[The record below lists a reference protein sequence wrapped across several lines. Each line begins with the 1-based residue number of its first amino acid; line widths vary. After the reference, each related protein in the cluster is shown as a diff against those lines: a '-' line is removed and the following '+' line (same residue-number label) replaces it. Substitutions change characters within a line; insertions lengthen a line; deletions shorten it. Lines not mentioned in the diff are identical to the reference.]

1 MAISDKDIELIE
13 RYLLEEATTEEKE
26 EVDRRIHEEPAF
38 SEQVQFMRGVVRA
51 AENAGKEQ
59 LRKKLQ
65 EKHEQ
70 LAPSLEQES
79 EKERDAGQGKSVPL
93 YQRRWLYY
101 ATGIAALLIVGLFV
115 LLPSNNTGNSLYN
128 NYFEAQPNELVPYAR
143 GEQVP
148 AGFGHLS
155 QEEYNL
161 IVRAMKHYE
170 RGNYQEASSLFEE
183 NVRRSAE
190 NAGLIVYMAISE
202 MESGKTQQAI
212 ENLLYVNNLKE
223 ATLQDEAGWYLAM
236 AYLKDNQQE
245 KARNR
250 LRDIAE
256 ESQHPYRDR
265 ASKLLKELK

>member
-26 EVDRRIHEEPAF
+26 EVDRRMHEEPAF
-38 SEQVQFMRGVVRA
+38 SEQVQFMRGVVKA
-51 AENAGKEQ
+51 AEDAGKEQ

-70 LAPSLEQES
+70 LAASLEQES
-79 EKERDAGQGKSVPL
+79 EKDRTAGKGKSIPL
-93 YQRRWLYY
+93 YRRRWFYY
-101 ATGIAALLIVGLFV
+101 AGGVAALLIVGLFV
-115 LLPSNNTGNSLYN
+115 LLPSNNTGNRLYN
-128 NYFEAQPNELVPYAR
+128 TYFEAHPNELVPYAR

-148 AGFGHLS
+148 AAFDHLS

-161 IVRAMKHYE
+161 VVRAMKYYE
-170 RGNYQEASSLFEE
+170 RGNYQEASALFEE
-183 NVRRSAE
+183 NVGRSAE
-190 NAGLIVYMAISE
+190 NAGLMVYMAISE
-202 MESGKTQQAI
+202 MESGKTGQAI

-236 AYLKDNQQE
+236 AYLKDNQEE
-245 KARNR
+245 KARNQ
-250 LRDIAE
+250 LQDIAE
-256 ESQHPYRDR
+256 ERQHPFRAR